1 MGRLENKVIVIVGA
15 SDERSMGAATARRF
29 KLEGAKLILAAR
41 RLDKLEPIAAALGA
55 LAVRCD
61 ITDEAQIA
69 ALAEAA
75 VRAHGRLDV
84 AVNFSGINSAATVLE
99 VTQATLTEACAV
111 HFVGAT
117 LFFKHMAGK
126 MTAGGSLITTSSLT
140 ALIAPA
146 GLAAYAGS
154 KRGADQMMRIA
165 ACEPSRRGSRVPR

>member
-84 AVNFSGINSAATVLE
+84 AVNFSGINSAA
-99 VTQATLTEACAV
+99 
-111 HFVGAT
+111 
-117 LFFKHMAGK
+117 M
-126 MTAGGSLITTSSLT
+126 
-140 ALIAPA
+140 
-146 GLAAYAGS
+146 
-154 KRGADQMMRIA
+154 
-165 ACEPSRRGSRVPR
+165 GSR